1 MRYFIYLFSFISI
14 HFSNAQIVW
23 TNPITGSNP
32 ASSNPYTAG
41 QSVASNISVSGIGRG
56 PGVGKVDAADVYR
69 ADSWSE
75 NGLNTSD
82 YFYFTLT
89 PDPGYWINLS
99 NFTYTASNGLGGG
112 AQFAFRSSLDNYA
125 SNIGSAT
132 GTGTTIALGG
142 VDYTHVTTPITFRF
156 YGYQGHGGNFSI
168 DDFTFNGS
176 VALPIQLDIFEVR
189 NQLKPVLYWSTLSE
203 LNNDYFTVL
212 RSKNGQDF
220 QEIVRMEGNGTSD
233 KLNEYSYIDQSPLTG
248 KVYYRLKQTDFNGQ
262 FTFSP
267 IRSIVVANNS
277 QQPIVYPSLV
287 NNEIN
292 IDFSNTKPSSWSW
305 TLVNMQGQLIKKEN
319 ITDHQDNI
327 SIQVDFAGSGVLILN
342 IYSPEGIYNYRLVKK

>member
-1 MRYFIYLFSFISI
+1 MRYFIYFFSLLSI
-14 HFSNAQIVW
+14 HFSFSQVVW
-23 TNPITGSNP
+23 TNPITGTNP

-41 QSVASNISVSGIGRG
+41 QTISANIIVSGIGRG
-56 PGVGKVDAADVYR
+56 SGIGKQDAANVYR
-69 ADSWSE
+69 ADGWSE
-75 NGLNTSD
+75 VGLNTSD

-99 NFTYTASNGLGGG
+99 NFTYTATNGLGGG

-125 SNIGSAT
+125 SNIGSAI

-156 YGYQGHGGNFSI
+156 YGYQGNGGNFSI

-220 QEIVRMEGNGTSD
+220 QEIVRMKGNGTSD

-262 FTFSP
+262 FTYST
-267 IRSIVVANNS
+267 IKSIIISTGTNL
-277 QQPIVYPSLV
+277 PIVYPS
-287 NNEIN
+287 IMDDKFN
-292 IDFSNTKPSSWSW
+292 IDFSNVVQKKWTWS
-305 TLVNMQGQLIKKEN
+305 LLSLQGQVMKKGVIEE
-319 ITDHQDNI
+319 TQDIIEINFGYAPTGILLLNI
-327 SIQVDFAGSGVLILN
+327 SSKDENHI
-342 IYSPEGIYNYRLVKK
+342 YRLVKK